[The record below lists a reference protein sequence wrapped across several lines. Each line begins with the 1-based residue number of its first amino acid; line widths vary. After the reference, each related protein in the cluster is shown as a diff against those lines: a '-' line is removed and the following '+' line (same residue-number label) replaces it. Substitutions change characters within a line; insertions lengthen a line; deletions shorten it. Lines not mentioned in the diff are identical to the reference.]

1 MDKLI
6 SIIIPTHNRN
16 ELLKKALKSIQ
27 DQTYQNFEVIVIDD
41 VGNLSTKNLVEQ
53 LNDNRFTYIHNN
65 QHQGASYSRNLGIKM
80 AKGKYIAFLDDDD
93 EFMPN
98 KLEEVNKHIVQNL
111 ETDVFYHQATINM
124 VNENI
129 KYNTK
134 PKFYNDQGELYKALL
149 IKNIIGGT
157 PMVIAKRESLIKV
170 GLFDSSLESLE
181 DYELWLRLA
190 RERYKFKL
198 IEQPLTKYNYTTSKQ
213 SISKNILSNLE
224 SIQKITNKYID
235 DISSLSKH
243 NLKLRDDWINRM
255 IVHKAL
261 LNGQILLAFTTQIK
275 YFFKTFKIK
284 DFLIAL
290 PLLAGSKNI
299 FKLKARFNK

>member
-1 MDKLI
+1 MI
-6 SIIIPTHNRN
+6 SVVIPTHNRD

-41 VGNLSTKNLVEQ
+41 VGNLSTKNLVKQ

-65 QHQGASYSRNLGIKM
+65 QHQGAPYSRNLGIKM

-98 KLEEVNKHIVQNL
+98 KLEEVNKHIEKNP
-111 ETDVFYHQATINM
+111 EIDVFYHQAIINM

-129 KYNTK
+129 RYKSK
-134 PKFYNDQGELYKALL
+134 PKFYNDQEELYKALL

-157 PMVIAKRESLIKV
+157 SMIIAKKESLIKV
-170 GLFDSSLESLE
+170 GLFDVYLDSLQ

-190 RERYKFKL
+190 KKGYKFKL
-198 IEQPLTKYNYTTSKQ
+198 IEQALTKYYYRTMSQ
-213 SISKNILSNLE
+213 YISKDIQSNSK
-224 SIQKITNKYID
+224 SIQIITNKYID

-261 LNGQILLAFTTQIK
+261 LNGQIFFAFSTQLK

>member
-1 MDKLI
+1 MI
-6 SIIIPTHNRN
+6 SVVIPTHNRD

-27 DQTYQNFEVIVIDD
+27 DQTHQNFEVIVIDD

-65 QHQGASYSRNLGIKM
+65 QHQGAPYSRNLGIKM

-98 KLEEVNKHIVQNL
+98 KLEEVNKHIVQNP
-111 ETDVFYHQATINM
+111 ETDVFYHQAIINM
-124 VNENI
+124 IKENI
-129 KYNTK
+129 GYKSK
-134 PKFYNDQGELYKALL
+134 PQFYNDQGELYKALL

-157 PMVIAKRESLIKV
+157 SMVIAKKESLIKV
-170 GLFDSSLESLE
+170 GLFDVRLGSLQ

-190 RERYKFKL
+190 KKGYKFKL
-198 IEQPLTKYNYTTSKQ
+198 IEQALTKYNYRTMNQ
-213 SISKNILSNLE
+213 YISKDIQSNLK
-224 SIQKITNKYID
+224 SMQIITNKYID